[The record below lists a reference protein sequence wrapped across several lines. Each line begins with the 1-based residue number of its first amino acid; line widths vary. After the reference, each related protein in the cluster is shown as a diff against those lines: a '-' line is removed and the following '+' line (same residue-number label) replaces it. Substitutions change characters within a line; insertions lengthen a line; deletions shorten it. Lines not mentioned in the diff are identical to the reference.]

1 MAHVS
6 TLVNYFKNLSISNS
20 GSEVFVQSY
29 SNTSGSL
36 SAGYI
41 GGVYSPTQNR
51 IYLVPYVQSSSTTWH
66 YIDCNIGLIVGYTA
80 PSLTSGAYQGGTYS
94 PTQDRI
100 YMIPNNQSTATFWN
114 YIDCA
119 TGSQAPKSI
128 MAGPLFNKF

>member
-29 SNTSGSL
+29 SNTSGS
-36 SAGYI
+36 SGAGYI

-51 IYLVPYVQSSSTTWH
+51 IYLVPYGQATSATWY
-66 YIDCNIGLIVGYTA
+66 YIDCNTGLIVGYTGI
-80 PSLTSGAYQGGTYS
+80 SLISGAYFGGVYS
-94 PTQDRI
+94 PTQDRV
-100 YMIPNNQSTATFWN
+100 YFAPFLQGDQSTWN

>member
-20 GSEVFVQSY
+20 GLEVFVQSY

-51 IYLVPYVQSSSTTWH
+51 IYLVPYGQATSTTWH
-66 YIDCNIGLIVGYTA
+66 YIDCNIGSLVGYTA
-80 PSLTSGAYQGGTYS
+80 PSLGSGAYFGGIYS
-94 PTQDRI
+94 PTQDRV
-100 YMIPNNQSTATFWN
+100 YFAPFLQGNQSTWN
-114 YIDCA
+114 HIDCA